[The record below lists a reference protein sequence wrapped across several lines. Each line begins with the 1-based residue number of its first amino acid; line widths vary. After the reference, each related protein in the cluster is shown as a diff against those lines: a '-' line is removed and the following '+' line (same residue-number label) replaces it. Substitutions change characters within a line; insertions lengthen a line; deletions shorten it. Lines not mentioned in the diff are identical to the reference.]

1 MNDVLITEM
10 QTYARSL
17 SALGLTK
24 SGGCVA
30 ARADNAHVLIGAHG
44 TEFGMLAPEDVNQ
57 YGIHETGEYADI
69 LKIFAARSDL
79 FGLFLLDSPFSKAV
93 SNARSTMRA
102 SLDDTAQIAGG
113 RIRTAASKKASDA
126 LKGLAKN
133 FGCFVKGYGQL
144 TIGRSLHE
152 AYVAALVL
160 EKGARAETQGKPFGG
175 ARPLSLF
182 DCLLM
187 RRIYLKKYSQIQ
199 EQRL

>member
-1 MNDVLITEM
+1 MNDALVAEM

-17 SALGLTK
+17 HALGLTK
-24 SGGCVA
+24 SGCVA
-30 ARADNAHVLIGAHG
+30 VRADSAHVLIGARDG
-44 TEFGMLAPEDVNQ
+44 DFGSLSPEDIAQ
-57 YGIHETGEYADI
+57 YGVHADDAYADI
-69 LKIFAARSDL
+69 LAIFAARSDL
-79 FGLFLLDSPFSKAV
+79 FGLFLLDSPFSKTV
-93 SNARSTMRA
+93 SMTQSSMRA

-113 RIRTAASKKASDA
+113 RIRTAASAKASDA
-126 LKGLAKN
+126 LPCLRKN

-144 TIGRSLHE
+144 TVGRSLHE

-175 ARPLSLF
+175 AKPLSAF

-187 RRIYLKKYSQIQ
+187 RRVYLKKYSQIQ